1 MIPFEVPDRF
11 LAAVARGAVC
21 RIGTTLRDRA
31 TGRIVAHLQ
40 ETGLLQRLV
49 STGVSPAGL
58 LLSVGQLTSSIV
70 ANVQLEQV
78 KAMLSGLQLLT
89 GASLAASVVGVG
101 VSAAGFALVLRRLGN
116 LERSLACVR
125 REVLATR
132 LAVER
137 VDAQLAA
144 AQRALVE
151 SLLERAEEAW
161 VRFDAAAVW
170 RQLDGPLDQAQR
182 YWRGLVGGRAGGSIL
197 LDPRFTPEEAV
208 AAYEATLTLA
218 AARVQALLL
227 LEEHAAALHHARE
240 FHHWHEEAVQGLSPI
255 DIAAARSA
263 AVAEAEGVSEADARS
278 RLLRTSQPFMD
289 GVREVQLR
297 VGHRPAL
304 IQTLIDRGIAGRE
317 YIEAVRDATDVPLV
331 LLTPA

>member
-1 MIPFEVPDRF
+1 MIPFEIPDRF

-40 ETGLLQRLV
+40 ETGLLQRLI
-49 STGVSPAGL
+49 STGGNPVGL
-58 LLSVGQLTSSIV
+58 LLSAGQLASSV
-70 ANVQLEQV
+70 AANVQLEQV

-116 LERSLACVR
+116 LERGLAGVR
-125 REVLATR
+125 REVLAAR

-137 VDAQLAA
+137 VDAQLET

-151 SLLERAEEAW
+151 SLLERADEAW
-161 VRFDAAAVW
+161 VRSDAATVW

-182 YWRGLVGGRAGGSIL
+182 YWRGLVGGRAGASIL
-197 LDPRFTPEEAV
+197 LDQRFRLEEAV
-208 AAYEATLTLA
+208 AAYEAALTLA

-240 FHHWHEEAVQGLSPI
+240 FHRWHEEALDGLTPI
-255 DIAAARSA
+255 DIATARSA
-263 AVAEAEGVSEADARS
+263 AMAEAEGMSEADARS
-278 RLLRTSQPFMD
+278 RLLRTSQQFMD
-289 GVREVQLR
+289 GVREVQLH
-297 VGHRPAL
+297 VAGRPAL
-304 IQTLIDRGIAGRE
+304 IQTLIDRGLGGRE
-317 YIEAVRDATDVPLV
+317 YVEAVRDAADVPLV
-331 LLTPA
+331 LLAPR